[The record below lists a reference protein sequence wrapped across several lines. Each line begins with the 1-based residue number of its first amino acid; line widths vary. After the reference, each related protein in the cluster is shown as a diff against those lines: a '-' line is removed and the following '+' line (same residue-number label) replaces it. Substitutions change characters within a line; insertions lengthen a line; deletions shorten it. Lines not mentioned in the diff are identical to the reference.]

1 MAEFTCEIIKKEGPT
16 KENLSLEIKGNKE
29 YGLNRTIINSIRRT
43 LLSSIET
50 VAFRTTYEN
59 SDIVIE
65 KNETSLH
72 NEFILDRIGL
82 IPLYIDPTKKS
93 NHYLFSLNVRADP
106 KHPVTL
112 ITAEDFEIFELKGE
126 ILNSSDYENDMITN
140 LDRTHYKDTPI
151 TSKEHSEIFRPYK
164 YNSKN
169 YYCLLHELKSTNS
182 EENIQ
187 ELVLY
192 GSPSVSI
199 GKEDARWQGVSC
211 ATYSFK
217 IDEEMFQKVLEDKIR
232 NAQVDGADREAFA
245 KDLEL
250 KESQRYFHRDVK
262 SEAYWY
268 NFDLSS
274 QHFLS
279 SKDLLIRSIDILIES
294 LETFKEEIERLS
306 DPENTKNLIKMIF
319 SKDEGKH
326 NIVRI
331 VVTMPHV
338 IQINNVFHGMD
349 DSICAAIQSHMSNH
363 MISDK
368 TVINVCG
375 YKRTHPLENSYIF
388 TVSVNPNHHLGGMDA
403 EENIR
408 KNAIVQ
414 IFSECCMELIG
425 IYNSIKVE
433 TSSI

>member
-1 MAEFTCEIIKKEGPT
+1 MAEFTCEIINKGST
-16 KENLSLEIKGNKE
+16 KENLSLEIKGNEE

-65 KNETSLH
+65 KNNTSLH

-82 IPLYIDPTKKS
+82 IPLYIDPHFIQ
-93 NHYLFSLNVRADP
+93 NNPYYYLFVLNVRTDSKP
-106 KHPVTL
+106 ITL
-112 ITAEDFEIFELKGE
+112 ITAEDFDIYELKNE
-126 ILNSSDYENDMITN
+126 IHKSSDYQHGMINN
-140 LDRTHYKDTPI
+140 LDRSNYKDSPI
-151 TSKEHSEIFRPYK
+151 TDKKKKEIFRPYN
-164 YNSKN
+164 YNGIDS
-169 YYCLLHELKSTNS
+169 YCLLHELKSNNS

-199 GKEDARWQGVSC
+199 AKEDARWQGVSC

-217 IDEEMFQKVLEDKIR
+217 IDEEMYKKVLEEKLKI
-232 NAQVDGADREAFA
+232 NQVDSVDREAFA

-279 SKDLLIRSIDILIES
+279 SKELLIRSIDILIES

-306 DPENTKNLIKMIF
+306 DPESNKNLIKMVF
-319 SKDEGKH
+319 SKEEAKR
-326 NIVRI
+326 NIVKI

-338 IQINNVFHGMD
+338 IQLNNVFHGMD
-349 DSICAAIQSHMSNH
+349 DSICAAIQAHMSNH
-363 MISDK
+363 MISNK
-368 TVINVCG
+368 SVINVCG

-388 TVSVNPNHHLGGMDA
+388 TISLNPSHHLGEMDA
-403 EENIR
+403 EENMR
-408 KNAIVQ
+408 KSALVQ
-414 IFSECCMELIG
+414 EFATCCMELIG
-425 IYNSIKVE
+425 IFNRIK
-433 TSSI
+433 SSI

>member
-16 KENLSLEIKGNKE
+16 KENLSLEIKGNEE
-29 YGLNRTIINSIRRT
+29 YGLNRTIINGIRRT

-50 VAFRTTYEN
+50 FAFRTTYEN

-65 KNETSLH
+65 KNNTSLH

-82 IPLYIDPTKKS
+82 IPLYIDPTEKP
-93 NHYLFSLNVRADP
+93 NHYLFTLNVRADP
-106 KHPVTL
+106 KFPVTL
-112 ITAEDFEIFELKGE
+112 ITAEDFEIFELKNE
-126 ILNSSDYENDMITN
+126 VLNSSEYQHNMITN
-140 LDRTHYKDTPI
+140 LDKSYYKDTPI
-151 TSKEHSEIFRPYK
+151 TDKKKKEIFRPYN
-164 YNSKN
+164 YNGKDS
-169 YYCLLHELKSTNS
+169 YCLLHELKSNNS

-192 GSPSVSI
+192 GSPSISI
-199 GKEDARWQGVSC
+199 AKEDARWQGVSC

-217 IDEEMFQKVLEDKIR
+217 IDEEMFQKVLEEKLKI
-232 NAQVDGADREAFA
+232 AQVDGVDREAFS

-250 KESQRYFHRDVK
+250 KESQRYFHRDINT
-262 SEAYWY
+262 EAYWY

-306 DPENTKNLIKMIF
+306 DPESTKNLIEMVFYK
-319 SKDEGKH
+319 EEQKH
-326 NIVRI
+326 NII
-331 VVTMPHV
+331 KIICNMPPV
-338 IQINNVFHGMD
+338 IQLDNVFHGID
-349 DSICAAIQSHMSNH
+349 DSICAIIQAHMSNH
-363 MISDK
+363 IISDK
-368 TVINVCG
+368 SLINVCG
-375 YKRTHPLENSYIF
+375 YKRSHPLENSYIF
-388 TVSVNPNHHLGGMDA
+388 TISLNPSHHLGEMDA

-414 IFSECCMELIG
+414 VFSECCDELIG
-425 IYNSIKVE
+425 IFNRIK
-433 TSSI
+433 SSI